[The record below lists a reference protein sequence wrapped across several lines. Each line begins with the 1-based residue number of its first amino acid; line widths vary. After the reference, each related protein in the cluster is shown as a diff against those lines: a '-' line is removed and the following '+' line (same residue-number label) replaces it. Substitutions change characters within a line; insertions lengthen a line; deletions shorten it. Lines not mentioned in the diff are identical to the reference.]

1 MNIDK
6 LDSIEKRLDNRT
18 FGMQMIGG
26 FDTNKYLDDLNLTS
40 FDLRH
45 K

>member
-6 LDSIEKRLDNRT
+6 LDNIEKRLDD
-18 FGMQMIGG
+18 I
-26 FDTNKYLDDLNLTS
+26 DDLNLTS